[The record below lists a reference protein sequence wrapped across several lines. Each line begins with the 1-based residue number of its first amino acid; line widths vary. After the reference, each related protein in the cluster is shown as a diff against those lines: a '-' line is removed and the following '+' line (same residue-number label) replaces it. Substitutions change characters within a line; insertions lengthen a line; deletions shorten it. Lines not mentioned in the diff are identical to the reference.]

1 MFQNRVRDGLPSQ
14 LVRRSVHKKGP
25 VSRVSPLTYA
35 ARNANATLPA
45 MNASALPD
53 DRRRGRRL
61 LPRLRRARVGVPPVY
76 HRRCRNATGC
86 QRLRAPKLR
95 WRRSSARAPPPRR
108 ARRLSIDARPLRAL
122 PRPTA
127 SVARP
132 LGRWVLSRAV
142 RSRRLNGRRRAV
154 FLGRADRAARLPG
167 CRHYWRVARPRRRDP
182 HCARRGGHRPGVPV
196 DAISSVIQCTSHRRR
211 MMHWPMVRRAECD
224 HPPRMIR
231 PGWDRRSGPWCGWPK
246 RREGPWPT
254 ASR

>member
-86 QRLRAPKLR
+86 QRLRAPNCPNVAVREGRCREHAPKPWAGSEQRRDRRGVLR
-95 WRRSSARAPPPRR
+95 GHALQKIRRRR
-108 ARRLSIDARPLRAL
+108 IREAGGRCDCCGGGDRPLVL
-122 PRPTA
+122 HH
-127 SVARP
+127 
-132 LGRWVLSRAV
+132 LGELADYLSTLVLCERCHGRQH
-142 RSRRLNGRRRAV
+142 RSR
-154 FLGRADRAARLPG
+154 
-167 CRHYWRVARPRRRDP
+167 DP
-182 HCARRGGHRPGVPV
+182 
-196 DAISSVIQCTSHRRR
+196 
-211 MMHWPMVRRAECD
+211 
-224 HPPRMIR
+224 
-231 PGWDRRSGPWCGWPK
+231 
-246 RREGPWPT
+246 
-254 ASR
+254 